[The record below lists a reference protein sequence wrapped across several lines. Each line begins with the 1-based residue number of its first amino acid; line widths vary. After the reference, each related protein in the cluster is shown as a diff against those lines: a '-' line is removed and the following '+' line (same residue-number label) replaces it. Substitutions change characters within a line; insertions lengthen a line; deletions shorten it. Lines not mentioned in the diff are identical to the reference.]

1 MALPIF
7 PYMMK
12 VTDWLLGLCRI
23 ELRYAPQ
30 VFAALGTLLVHLLLL
45 SDSGFGGFL
54 NSQPDGAETYSKTIY
69 ASLSPASVIPTP
81 TCVLPGACASNV
93 KADEGHHGAPASP
106 QQKIFAPSHIRER
119 NAGLAVKYYFRRS
132 ELSSFPQAL
141 TNPNIRLPEN
151 DDPRIIGAIRLR
163 LFISEKG
170 EVDDIRIVDSS
181 LPDVYGAASV
191 AGYKSVRFVP
201 GEINGKAVRSQIEV
215 EVDLT
220 VDPGLFGMSR
230 RGR

>member
-1 MALPIF
+1 
-7 PYMMK
+7 MMK
-12 VTDWLLGLCRI
+12 AADWLLGLCRV
-23 ELRYAPQ
+23 ELRHATK
-30 VFAALGTLLVHLLLL
+30 VLAALGTLLVHLLLL

-54 NSQPDGAETYSKTIY
+54 NSLSDGTETYSKTIY

-81 TCVLPGACASNV
+81 TCVLPGECAS
-93 KADEGHHGAPASP
+93 KAGADGSRHAALTSSHQMASTP
-106 QQKIFAPSHIRER
+106 PPVRER
-119 NAGLAVKYYFRRS
+119 NIGLAVKYYFRRS

-151 DDPRIIGAIRLR
+151 DDPRIIGAVRLR

-170 EVDDIRIVDSS
+170 EVDDIKIVNSS
-181 LPDVYGAASV
+181 LPDIYDAASV

-220 VDPGLFGMSR
+220 VDPGLLSMSR
-230 RGR
+230 RGG